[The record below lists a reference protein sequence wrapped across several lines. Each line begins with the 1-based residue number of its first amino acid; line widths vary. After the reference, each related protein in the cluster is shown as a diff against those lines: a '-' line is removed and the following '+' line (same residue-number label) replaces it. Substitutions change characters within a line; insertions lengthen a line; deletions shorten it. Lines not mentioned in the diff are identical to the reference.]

1 MNNCSYEQ
9 SFICSPAIYGSIMHK
24 KYILNLCNIT
34 NTKTLHRCRSYPSYH
49 PDPIPYNALQSH
61 NLIQHITLSHIIHYA
76 IIYYTPYNYIS
87 IMYISCCYHLSI
99 TYYIFNHIIVSHTM
113 QSNILLL
120 CVVLLYLIST
130 RI

>member
-87 IMYISCCYHLSI
+87 IMYISYCYHLSI
-99 TYYIFNHIIVSHTM
+99 TYYAIKYIIAMHCIIISYINTHIKNACTQIQT
-113 QSNILLL
+113 
-120 CVVLLYLIST
+120 
-130 RI
+130 

>member
-9 SFICSPAIYGSIMHK
+9 PFICSPTIYSIMHK

-49 PDPIPYNALQSH
+49 PDPIPYNVTTPY
-61 NLIQHITLSHIIHYA
+61 NPTTLSHIIHHA

-87 IMYISCCYHLSI
+87 IMYISYCYHLSI
-99 TYYIFNHIIVSHTM
+99 IYYIFNHIIVSHTM

-120 CVVLLYLIST
+120 CIVLLYLISI